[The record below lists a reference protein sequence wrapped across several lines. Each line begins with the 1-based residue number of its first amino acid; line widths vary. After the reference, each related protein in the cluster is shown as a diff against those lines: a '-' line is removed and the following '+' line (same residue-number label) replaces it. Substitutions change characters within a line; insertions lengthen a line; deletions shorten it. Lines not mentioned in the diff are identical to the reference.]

1 MNYYTNQDFS
11 YKVKKSIR
19 EYLNQSEFLEPY
31 SVTLTMKQFLQ
42 NEKLDEI
49 KSSENLKYFLNRL
62 NYKIFKNRFRRFNK
76 KLRVIPILENSLQ
89 ERLHYHLL
97 IDKPKNLSDI
107 YFRLVIDET
116 FKKTR
121 FSYDDIEIKKQIEPI
136 FYFSS
141 YVTKMKNRNI
151 VDFLNMS
158 I

>member
-76 KLRVIPILENSLQ
+76 KL
-89 ERLHYHLL
+89 
-97 IDKPKNLSDI
+97 
-107 YFRLVIDET
+107 
-116 FKKTR
+116 
-121 FSYDDIEIKKQIEPI
+121 
-136 FYFSS
+136 
-141 YVTKMKNRNI
+141 
-151 VDFLNMS
+151 
-158 I
+158 